1 MENRYSELERLN
13 DLRKNGTISET
24 EFEVQKYR
32 ILNTTT
38 DNKYTKNKSKILF
51 IISGVGAVISILVGV
66 ILYMW
71 QDTLWYDFWIENNKN
86 WAEVNIISNKL
97 VGLLILCILSCIVS
111 LVLGIIFRIK
121 EKGGIKIVD

>member
-1 MENRYSELERLN
+1 MENKYSELERLN

-38 DNKYTKNKSKILF
+38 DNKGTKNKSNIFF
-51 IISGVGAVISILVGV
+51 IISGIGIIVSTILGFISYLWNKSDMYIDTLLDNKILNKVVSFTVDGSFKILVITT
-66 ILYMW
+66 ILI
-71 QDTLWYDFWIENNKN
+71 FI
-86 WAEVNIISNKL
+86 
-97 VGLLILCILSCIVS
+97 
-111 LVLGIIFRIK
+111 LGIIFKIN

>member
-1 MENRYSELERLN
+1 MENKYSELERLN
-13 DLRKNGTISET
+13 NLRKNGTISET

-38 DNKYTKNKSKILF
+38 DNKNKKNKSKILF

-66 ILYMW
+66 ISYMW

>member
-13 DLRKNGTISET
+13 NLRKSGTISET

-38 DNKYTKNKSKILF
+38 DTKTKKNKSNILF
-51 IISGVGAVISILVGV
+51 ICSIVGIIVSTILGFISYLWNKSDMYIDTLLDNKILNKVVSFTVDGSFKILVITT
-66 ILYMW
+66 ILI
-71 QDTLWYDFWIENNKN
+71 FI
-86 WAEVNIISNKL
+86 
-97 VGLLILCILSCIVS
+97 
-111 LVLGIIFRIK
+111 LGIIFKIN

>member
-1 MENRYSELERLN
+1 MENKYSELERLN

-38 DNKYTKNKSKILF
+38 DNKGTKNKSKILF
-51 IISGVGAVISILVGV
+51 IFSSISIVVTIVWGV
-66 ILYMW
+66 LLFVWNDTIYTELYFK
-71 QDTLWYDFWIENNKN
+71 YNN
-86 WAEVNIISNKL
+86 ISLNNSISRVL
-97 VGLLILCILSCIVS
+97 DMGLALFVITTIV
-111 LVLGIIFRIK
+111 LTILGIIFRIK

>member
-1 MENRYSELERLN
+1 MENKYSELERLN
-13 DLRKNGTISET
+13 NLRKNGTISET

-38 DNKYTKNKSKILF
+38 DNKNKKNKSKILF

-66 ILYMW
+66 ISYMW

-97 VGLLILCILSCIVS
+97 VGLLILCILSCFVS